1 MASATTLTGLPI
13 AEEVSEAESHELV
26 PIVYPKRGLIRRGIG
41 RVAGIIEWLFGFAS
55 LMLGLAILASVPI
68 VQFLT
73 LGYLLEASG
82 RVARSGRLRDG
93 FIGVR
98 KAARL
103 GGIALGAFLFW
114 LPLYGIS
121 YMAERARIIDPNG
134 RIARQWDTCL
144 IVLTTLYVL
153 HVVAACLRDGRLR
166 GFFWPLNILWL
177 LRQMFRENVV
187 KKARDRLWKEATA
200 LRLPFYFWLGVRGFL
215 GAFLWLMIPVALL
228 SQAHR
233 LTILGVLGG
242 LLLGVVVL
250 YLPFLQTRFARN
262 NRLRAFIQLGT
273 IRRNFRYA
281 PLAFAF
287 ALSIHLLFAIP
298 LYVPKIELIPRD
310 LMYLEGLFFLALIFP
325 ARVLDGWA
333 YARSTQRKQP
343 RSWLFRWVG
352 RLSVLPVI
360 VAYVM
365 AVFISQHLGWYGE
378 SSLFEQHAFLLPAPF
393 TK

>member
-1 MASATTLTGLPI
+1 MVSATTLTGLPI
-13 AEEVSEAESHELV
+13 AEEVSEAESPELV
-26 PIVYPKRGLIRRGIG
+26 PIVYPKRGLIRRSL
-41 RVAGIIEWLFGFAS
+41 AGVGSAIEWLFGFAS
-55 LMLGLAILASVPI
+55 VMLGLAIIASVPI
-68 VQFLT
+68 AQFLT

-187 KKARDRLWKEATA
+187 RRARD
-200 LRLPFYFWLGVRGFL
+200 P
-215 GAFLWLMIPVALL
+215 
-228 SQAHR
+228 
-233 LTILGVLGG
+233 
-242 LLLGVVVL
+242 
-250 YLPFLQTRFARN
+250 
-262 NRLRAFIQLGT
+262 
-273 IRRNFRYA
+273 
-281 PLAFAF
+281 
-287 ALSIHLLFAIP
+287 
-298 LYVPKIELIPRD
+298 
-310 LMYLEGLFFLALIFP
+310 
-325 ARVLDGWA
+325 
-333 YARSTQRKQP
+333 
-343 RSWLFRWVG
+343 
-352 RLSVLPVI
+352 
-360 VAYVM
+360 
-365 AVFISQHLGWYGE
+365 
-378 SSLFEQHAFLLPAPF
+378 SLFYY
-393 TK
+393 

>member
-1 MASATTLTGLPI
+1 
-13 AEEVSEAESHELV
+13 
-26 PIVYPKRGLIRRGIG
+26 
-41 RVAGIIEWLFGFAS
+41 
-55 LMLGLAILASVPI
+55 
-68 VQFLT
+68 
-73 LGYLLEASG
+73 
-82 RVARSGRLRDG
+82 
-93 FIGVR
+93 
-98 KAARL
+98 
-103 GGIALGAFLFW
+103 
-114 LPLYGIS
+114 
-121 YMAERARIIDPNG
+121 
-134 RIARQWDTCL
+134 
-144 IVLTTLYVL
+144 
-153 HVVAACLRDGRLR
+153 
-166 GFFWPLNILWL
+166 
-177 LRQMFRENVV
+177 
-187 KKARDRLWKEATA
+187 
-200 LRLPFYFWLGVRGFL
+200 
-215 GAFLWLMIPVALL
+215 
-228 SQAHR
+228 
-233 LTILGVLGG
+233 VLGG

-333 YARSTQRKQP
+333 YARSTQREEP
-343 RSWLFRWVG
+343 RFWLFRWVG

-360 VAYVM
+360 VAYVL
-365 AVFISQHLGWYGE
+365 AVFFSQHLGWYGA